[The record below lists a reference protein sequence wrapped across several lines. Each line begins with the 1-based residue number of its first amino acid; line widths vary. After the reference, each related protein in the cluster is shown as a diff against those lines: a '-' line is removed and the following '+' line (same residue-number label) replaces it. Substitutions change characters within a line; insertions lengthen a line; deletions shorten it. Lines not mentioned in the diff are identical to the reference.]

1 VFIAR
6 SVTIGGRR
14 RAARG
19 CSPRSR
25 GAVEGGFG
33 LIEIVLTV
41 AVVTVLAAV
50 VLGGLRTSIRTSRL
64 VDQRVRTDAVLANA
78 ADRLSASR
86 FLRCPESDG
95 SGGYLAVA
103 QGAAVSVGWPASA
116 VEIVD
121 IDYWDPALAGDEKWT
136 ESNTIEADRCT
147 GTGSVPA
154 DRLLQLIT
162 IKVSSSDGRSVR
174 SAKVV
179 KNDVSATPLSP
190 G

>member
-1 VFIAR
+1 
-6 SVTIGGRR
+6 
-14 RAARG
+14 
-19 CSPRSR
+19 
-25 GAVEGGFG
+25 
-33 LIEIVLTV
+33 
-41 AVVTVLAAV
+41 

-78 ADRLSASR
+78 ADRISASR

-95 SGGYLAVA
+95 GGGYLPVV
-103 QGAAVSVGWPASA
+103 QGAAVSVGWPAAA
-116 VEIVD
+116 VAIID
-121 IDYWDPALAGDEKWT
+121 IDYWDPAAAGDEKWV
-136 ESNTIEADRCT
+136 ESNSIESNRCT

-162 IKVSSSDGRSVR
+162 IQVSSSDGRFVR

-179 KNDVSATPLSP
+179 KNDVSTTPLAP